1 MKNQIKQLL
10 KSGKFMVGFIVFMSI
25 LLFITIYPFFV
36 PGNPLQMIGYN
47 SFIPPGTYLSLYD
60 AVNPNVFVYTLRIPG
75 AAEAR
80 IVNTLPMSDREA
92 MRDWLVRAGM
102 PEAAIDIYDPETL
115 LALWNANYDPDERI
129 EGMILADHRAYQ
141 RLNNRI
147 QGMFDASAL
156 RLYSADPETGEPQ
169 FQAPITDTDYIALSD
184 IVNIRRL
191 PLGTD
196 NFGRDMLK
204 QLVQA
209 IGVSLRIGL
218 IAGSIATAIG
228 LLLGL
233 VAGYVGGW
241 VDEII
246 MFICNLLTVIPGF
259 VLLVLLAFSIGPAGR
274 SVTIVGIV
282 IGLTT
287 WVWTTRAVRSQV
299 LSLRNRDHVNLSKLS
314 GHSLP
319 RIVFKDILPYIA
331 SYVVMAF
338 ILQVSGAILAE
349 AGLSMLGLG
358 PSTTEVATLGLMMNW
373 AMSFSAH
380 IMGAWWAYFPVVFV
394 IALISFSLNL
404 MNTGM
409 DQIFNPQLRD

>member
-1 MKNQIKQLL
+1 
-10 KSGKFMVGFIVFMSI
+10 MVGFIVFLSI

-36 PGNPLQMIGYN
+36 PGNPLAMIGLN

-60 AVNPNVFVYTLRIPG
+60 AVDPNVFVYTLRLPG

-80 IVNTLPMSDREA
+80 IVNTLPMEDRES
-92 MRDWLVRAGM
+92 MRDWLIEAGV
-102 PEAAIDIYDPETL
+102 PEAAINVEDPETL
-115 LALWNANYDPDERI
+115 LALWNENYDPEERI

-141 RLNNRI
+141 RLNTRI
-147 QGMFDASAL
+147 QGLFDAVDLHLYAMDAELGEEQL
-156 RLYSADPETGEPQ
+156 RSTISND
-169 FQAPITDTDYIALSD
+169 DYVALSD
-184 IVNIRRL
+184 IVNVRRL

-233 VAGYVGGW
+233 ISGYVGGW

-259 VLLVLLAFSIGPAGR
+259 VLLVLLAFSVGPAGR
-274 SVTIVGIV
+274 SVTVVGIV
-282 IGLTT
+282 IGLTA
-287 WVWTTRAVRSQV
+287 WVWTTRSVRSQV

-314 GHSLP
+314 GHSML
-319 RIVFKDILPYIA
+319 RIVFRDVLPYIA

-338 ILQVSGAILAE
+338 ILQVSSAILAE
-349 AGLSMLGLG
+349 AALSMLGLG

-380 IMGAWWAYFPVVFV
+380 IMGAWWAYFPVIIV

-404 MNTGM
+404 MNTGL